1 MRFPCLPLAR
11 MMLGNCA
18 EDFMKTILIGDIHSC
33 SRELTAL
40 LDLVGPGA
48 SDHLILM
55 GDLVNKG
62 PDPGGVI
69 RTVRS
74 LNAIC
79 LRGNHEND
87 HLRWLAGVA
96 RPKAESVRTRDLMK
110 AQDYSDYLA
119 MAEAMP
125 LYYEDPNLIAVHCA
139 LVPGVP
145 LEEQYPSL
153 LTGDETPDPSW
164 KDGIDLGRPLV
175 VGHKRYRRDFAKPCI
190 VKGKF
195 YGIDTGCVYGGALTA
210 LELPS
215 EKIWQVRAARDY
227 SEE

>member
-1 MRFPCLPLAR
+1 
-11 MMLGNCA
+11 
-18 EDFMKTILIGDIHSC
+18 MKTILIGDIHAC
-33 SRELTAL
+33 SRELGAL

-48 SDHLILM
+48 ADRLILM

-69 RTVRS
+69 RIVRS
-74 LNAIC
+74 LDALC

-87 HLRWLAGVA
+87 HLRWRAKTA
-96 RPKAESVRTRDLMK
+96 RPKEESVRTREMMT
-110 AQDYSDYLA
+110 ATDYADYLA
-119 MAEAMP
+119 MAAAMP
-125 LYYEDPNLIAVHCA
+125 FYFEDETLIAVHGA
-139 LVPGVP
+139 LVPGIP
-145 LEEQYPSL
+145 LTVQSAAL

-190 VKGKF
+190 AKGKF
-195 YGIDTGCVYGGALTA
+195 YGIDTGCVYGGTLTA

-215 EKIWQVRAARDY
+215 EKIWQVKAARDY
-227 SEE
+227 SED